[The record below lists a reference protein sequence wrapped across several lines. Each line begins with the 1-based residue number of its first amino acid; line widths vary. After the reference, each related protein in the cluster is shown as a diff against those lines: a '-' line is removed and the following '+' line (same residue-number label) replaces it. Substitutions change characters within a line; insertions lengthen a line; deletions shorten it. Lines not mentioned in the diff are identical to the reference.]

1 MINGIPIIGAIS
13 PVDTAIIIAYL
24 VGIMIVG
31 IAAGYRKNTSS
42 DQFFLAGRSLKWPLI
57 GTGLFCANISTI
69 HLVGLASSGY
79 KDGLVIGNFEW
90 MAAFCLI
97 LLGIVFAP
105 FYFRSKISTLPEYLE
120 KRYGKG
126 ARTFLAFIFIMSAL
140 LVHIGISL
148 YAGAKVLEAFFG
160 IPYVYSIIG
169 ISVITAIY
177 TIIGGLRAVMVTDAI
192 QAVLL
197 LMGAAILTIAGIR
210 ALPGVGIE
218 NWAQF
223 KAACRPDQLSMIQ
236 PIKDTLAPGRF
247 GLREY
252 SWYSILFGY
261 PVLGIW
267 YWCTDQTIVQ
277 KVLAA
282 KTEKDGRDGA
292 IFAGYL
298 KILPVFLMVLPGV
311 IGYVLF
317 KDQIGTDNDATL
329 MVMMKNLLPVGIRG
343 LMAAG
348 LLAALMSTIE
358 AALNSTATLTSEDIV
373 KRLRPDTSDA
383 KLVLIGR
390 VTAGVVVVLAMLWST
405 QGGKF
410 GSIFEAVNKIPM
422 AFAPGITAVFLWG
435 VFWPRG
441 NRQGAMA
448 ALVFNVIIGFV
459 YLAIDIPLI
468 GDTQLIAKE
477 LGIPF
482 MQVGWYLFLLSSL
495 VYFVVSLATP
505 APTKEQLENLCWTRP
520 LDAVRG
526 KIQGSITDPRV
537 MAVILFVIMGVL
549 YAILH

>member
-1 MINGIPIIGAIS
+1 MNNGISVI
-13 PVDTAIIIAYL
+13 DTIIIITYL
-24 VGIMIVG
+24 VAIMTVG
-31 IAAGYRKNTSS
+31 ILAGYRRNISS
-42 DQFFLAGRSLKWPLI
+42 DQFFLAGRSLKWPII

-105 FYFRSKISTLPEYLE
+105 FYFRSRIYTLPEYVE
-120 KRYGKG
+120 KRYSTG
-126 ARTFLAFIFIMSAL
+126 ARTFLAVIFVMSAL

-148 YAGAKVLEAFFG
+148 YAGAKVLEEFFG
-160 IPYVYSIIG
+160 INYILSIMV
-169 ISVITAIY
+169 ISIITAIY
-177 TIIGGLRAVMVTDAI
+177 TILGGLKAVMITDVI

-197 LMGAAILTIAGIR
+197 LAGAAILTFAGIH
-210 ALPGVGIE
+210 ALPGAGVE
-218 NWAQF
+218 SWADF

-236 PIKDTLAPGRF
+236 SIKDVAAPGRF
-247 GLREY
+247 ELREF

-277 KVLAA
+277 KILAA

-292 IFAGYL
+292 IFAGFL
-298 KILPVFLMVLPGV
+298 KILPVFLMVLPGA

-317 KDQIGTDNDATL
+317 KDKIGDDNDATL
-329 MVMMKNLLPVGIRG
+329 MVMMKNLLPVGVRG

-358 AALNSTATLTSEDIV
+358 AALNSTATLTAEDIV
-373 KRLRPDTSDA
+373 KRLRPDTPDS

-390 VTAGVVVVLAMLWST
+390 VTAGIVVVLAMLWST

-422 AFAPGITAVFLWG
+422 AFAPGITGIFLWG

-441 NRQGAMA
+441 NKHGAMA
-448 ALVFNVIIGFV
+448 ALISNVVIGV
-459 YLAIDIPLI
+459 IYLIIDIPLI
-468 GDTQLIAKE
+468 GDKQWVAKE

-482 MQVGWYLFLLSSL
+482 MQVGWYFFLLSSA
-495 VYFVVSLATP
+495 VYFIVSVATP
-505 APTKEQLENLCWTRP
+505 APSPAQLKNLCWTHP
-520 LDAVRG
+520 LDALCG
-526 KIQGSITDPRV
+526 KMEGRITDPRV
-537 MAVILFVIMGVL
+537 MAALLFIVVTVLYVILK
-549 YAILH
+549 

>member
-1 MINGIPIIGAIS
+1 MNASISMI
-13 PVDTAIIIAYL
+13 DTIIIIVYL
-24 VGIMIVG
+24 VGIMAVG
-31 IAAGYRKNTSS
+31 IIAGYKKDSS
-42 DQFFLAGRSLKWPLI
+42 SEEFFLGGRSFRWPII
-57 GTGLFCANISTI
+57 GMGLFCANISTI

-79 KDGLVIGNFEW
+79 QHGLVVGNFEW

-105 FYFRSKISTLPEYLE
+105 FYFRNKISTLPEYLE
-120 KRYGKG
+120 RRYGSG
-126 ARTFLAFIFIMSAL
+126 ARTFLAAIFIMSAL

-160 IPYVYSIIG
+160 INYIVSIIG

-177 TIIGGLRAVMVTDAI
+177 TILGGLKAVMITDAI

-197 LMGAAILTIAGIR
+197 VGGAALLTFFGIQ
-210 ALPGVGIE
+210 ALPEAGVE
-218 NWAQF
+218 SWAAF
-223 KAACRPDQLSMIQ
+223 KAACKPDQLSMIQ
-236 PIKDTLAPGRF
+236 PISDAAAPGKF
-247 GLREY
+247 GLREF

-277 KVLAA
+277 KILSARS
-282 KTEKDGRDGA
+282 EKDGRNGA

-311 IGYVLF
+311 IAYVLF
-317 KDQIGTDNDATL
+317 KDKIGDDNDATL
-329 MVMMKNLLPVGIRG
+329 MVLMTELLPVGIRG

-358 AALNSTATLTSEDIV
+358 AALNSTATLTAEDIV
-373 KRLRPDTSDA
+373 KRLRPDIPDH
-383 KLVLIGR
+383 KLVTIGR
-390 VTAGVVVVLAMLWST
+390 ITAAVVVVLAMLWST

-410 GSIFEAVNKIPM
+410 GSIFEAINKIPM

-441 NRQGAMA
+441 NKQGAMA
-448 ALVFNVIIGFV
+448 ALLFNVVVGLV
-459 YLAIDIPLI
+459 YLVIDIPLI
-468 GDTQLIAKE
+468 GEKQWIARD

-482 MQVGWYLFLLSSL
+482 MQVGWYLFLLSSA
-495 VYFVVSLATP
+495 VYFVVSLMTP
-505 APTKEQLENLCWTRP
+505 APAAEQVDNLCWTRP

-526 KIQGSITDPRV
+526 KMEGTITDPRV
-537 MAVILFVIMGVL
+537 MSVLLFVIMIVL
-549 YAILH
+549 YSILR

>member
-1 MINGIPIIGAIS
+1 MSIGII
-13 PVDTAIIIAYL
+13 DTIIIIVYL
-24 VGIMIVG
+24 VGIMAVG
-31 IAAGYRKNTSS
+31 ILAGYKKDTSS
-42 DQFFLAGRSLKWPLI
+42 EQFFLGGRSLKWPII

-79 KDGLVIGNFEW
+79 QHGLVVGNFEW

-97 LLGIVFAP
+97 LLGMVFAP
-105 FYFRSKISTLPEYLE
+105 FYFRSKITTLPEYVE
-120 KRYGKG
+120 KRYGSG
-126 ARTFLAFIFIMSAL
+126 ARTFLAAIFIMSAL

-160 IPYVYSIIG
+160 INYIISIVA

-177 TIIGGLRAVMVTDAI
+177 TILGGLKAVMITDAI

-197 LMGAAILTIAGIR
+197 LGGAALLTFFGIH
-210 ALPGVGIE
+210 ALGDVGIDS
-218 NWAQF
+218 WAAF
-223 KAACRPDQLSMIQ
+223 KAACKPDQLHMIQ
-236 PIKDTLAPGRF
+236 PIADAAAPGKF
-247 GLREY
+247 SLREF

-277 KVLAA
+277 KILSAR
-282 KTEKDGRDGA
+282 TEKDGRDGA

-317 KDQIGTDNDATL
+317 KEKIGTDNDATL
-329 MVMMKNLLPVGIRG
+329 MVMMTELLPVGIRG

-358 AALNSTATLTSEDIV
+358 AALNSVATMTAEDIF
-373 KRLRPDTSDA
+373 KRMRPDLPDH
-383 KLVLIGR
+383 KLVTIGR
-390 VTAGVVVVLAMLWST
+390 VAAGVVVVLAILWST

-410 GSIFEAVNKIPM
+410 GSIFEAINKIPM
-422 AFAPGITAVFLWG
+422 AFAPGITAIFLWG

-441 NRQGAMA
+441 NKQGATAAMA
-448 ALVFNVIIGFV
+448 FNVIVGLI
-459 YLAIDIPLI
+459 YLLIDIPLI
-468 GDTQLIAKE
+468 GTTQWIAKE

-482 MQVGWYLFLLSSL
+482 MQVGWYLFILSSL
-495 VYFVVSLATP
+495 VYFIVSLATP
-505 APTKEQLENLCWTRP
+505 APAAEKTEGLCWTRP
-520 LDAVRG
+520 LDALRG
-526 KIQGSITDPRV
+526 KMEGTITDPRV
-537 MAVILFVIMGVL
+537 MAALLFVIMIIL
-549 YAILH
+549 YSILK